1 MNSQVYEDEIEFK
14 TESSQKTQKEE
25 QLIFQKN
32 R

>member
-14 TESSQKTQKEE
+14 IENSQKTQKDE